1 MTWLIV
7 TGADVLLWPP
17 IIVLVISSAI
27 GLVYYLRIV
36 ATMYS
41 PLDQAS
47 VKALPPASVT
57 RFCRRQPGAGSA
69 DVAAAEVRRG
79 AAALVQL
86 LMH

>member
-47 VKALPPASVT
+47 VKALPPASV
-57 RFCRRQPGAGSA
+57 AGSL
-69 DVAAAEVRRG
+69 
-79 AAALVQL
+79 ALVVLTL
-86 LMH
+86 LLLRFGVVPQPLCNC